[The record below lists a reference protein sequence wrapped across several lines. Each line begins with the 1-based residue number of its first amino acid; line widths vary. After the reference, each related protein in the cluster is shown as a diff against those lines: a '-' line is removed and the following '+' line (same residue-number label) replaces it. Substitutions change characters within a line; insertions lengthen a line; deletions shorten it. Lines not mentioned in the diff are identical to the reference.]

1 MRRGSPNEPASRI
14 RLIQTGNCLNAKPV
28 SLKGKIV
35 RESLKLFS
43 LKGFLSTSIHD
54 IMEETE
60 VSKGGLYN
68 HFKSKDD
75 IFYAVLSE
83 ARKIWRQRNLAG
95 LDQIEK
101 PVAKVKRLLENYR
114 DRYLKDKKTFPG
126 GCVFVALSVE
136 LDDQN
141 PVFSRELNEGFVRLK
156 AMIKRLLDQGKGSE
170 ELRSDVNTEEVTEM
184 IFSGMLG
191 ASVIYGLKKSSAS
204 LDNCISAL
212 VNYLDSLGPKNSINT
227 DFRRAHT
234 I

>member
-1 MRRGSPNEPASRI
+1 MQNPLA
-14 RLIQTGNCLNAKPV
+14 
-28 SLKGKIV
+28 LKEKII

-54 IMEETE
+54 IMEETR

-75 IFYAVLSE
+75 IFFAVLSE

-101 PVAKVKRLLENYR
+101 PVAKVKKLLENYR

-141 PVFSRELNEGFVRLK
+141 PIFSQELNEGFVRLK
-156 AMIKRLLDQGKGSE
+156 AMIKRLLDQGKGSG
-170 ELRSDVNTEEVTEM
+170 ELRADVNTEEVTEM

-191 ASVIYGLKKSSAS
+191 ASVIYGTKKSSAS
-204 LDNCISAL
+204 LDNCINAL
-212 VNYLDSLGPKNSINT
+212 VNYLDGLGPKNSI
-227 DFRRAHT
+227 
-234 I
+234 

>member
-1 MRRGSPNEPASRI
+1 MQNPIA
-14 RLIQTGNCLNAKPV
+14 
-28 SLKGKIV
+28 LKEKII

-43 LKGFLSTSIHD
+43 MKGFLSTSIHD
-54 IMEETE
+54 IMEETR

-75 IFYAVLSE
+75 IFFAVLSE

-170 ELRSDVNTEEVTEM
+170 ELRADVNTEEVTEM

-191 ASVIYGLKKSSAS
+191 ASVIYGTKKSSAS

-212 VNYLDSLGPKNSINT
+212 VNYLDSLGPKNSI
-227 DFRRAHT
+227 
-234 I
+234 

>member
-1 MRRGSPNEPASRI
+1 MQNPLA
-14 RLIQTGNCLNAKPV
+14 
-28 SLKGKIV
+28 LKEKII

-54 IMEETE
+54 IMEETR

-75 IFYAVLSE
+75 IFFAVLSE

-101 PVAKVKRLLENYR
+101 PVAKVKKLLENYR

-141 PVFSRELNEGFVRLK
+141 PIFSQELNEGFVRLK
-156 AMIKRLLDQGKGSE
+156 AMIKRLLDQGKGSG
-170 ELRSDVNTEEVTEM
+170 ELRADVNTEEVTEM

-191 ASVIYGLKKSSAS
+191 ASVIYGTKKSAAS

-212 VNYLDSLGPKNSINT
+212 INYLDSLAPKNSI
-227 DFRRAHT
+227 
-234 I
+234 